1 MSYVRKLSPL
11 AASVRHVLLMAGAAV
26 MLIPFIWMVS
36 LSLKPPQEIF
46 TINPSLFPKVW
57 YAWENYSLAF
67 KAQPLLRYLLN
78 GVIVTLTIFTLQML
92 VAVPCAYAL
101 AKLDFRGKGLLFS
114 LVLFC
119 LLIPPQVP
127 AIPLYIAF
135 WKLRILNSYAALI
148 LPFTISVFGI
158 FLMRQFFKMVPDDL
172 IDAARLDGMGEFT
185 IVWRIV
191 IPTAVPALVAF
202 GIFSVIAHWND
213 FFWPLIAIQDHQ
225 FMTPPLGIMTFR
237 NDEAGNEYGAIMA
250 AAVVICL
257 PLIMAFLLAQR
268 RFIEGITFTGL
279 KR

>member
-11 AASVRHVLLMAGAAV
+11 AVSVRHVLLMTGAAV

-67 KAQPLLRYLLN
+67 KAQPLLRYVLN
-78 GVIVTLTIFTLQML
+78 GVIVTLTIFTVQVL

-148 LPFTISVFGI
+148 LPFTISVLGI

-185 IVWRIV
+185 IVWRIM
-191 IPTAVPALVAF
+191 IPNAVPALVAF

>member
-1 MSYVRKLSPL
+1 
-11 AASVRHVLLMAGAAV
+11 
-26 MLIPFIWMVS
+26 
-36 LSLKPPQEIF
+36 
-46 TINPSLFPKVW
+46 
-57 YAWENYSLAF
+57 
-67 KAQPLLRYLLN
+67 
-78 GVIVTLTIFTLQML
+78 
-92 VAVPCAYAL
+92 
-101 AKLDFRGKGLLFS
+101 
-114 LVLFC
+114 
-119 LLIPPQVP
+119 
-127 AIPLYIAF
+127 
-135 WKLRILNSYAALI
+135 
-148 LPFTISVFGI
+148 
-158 FLMRQFFKMVPDDL
+158 MRQFFKMVPDDL

-185 IVWRIV
+185 IVWRIM
-191 IPTAVPALVAF
+191 IPNAVPALVAF

>member
-148 LPFTISVFGI
+148 LPFTISVFGT